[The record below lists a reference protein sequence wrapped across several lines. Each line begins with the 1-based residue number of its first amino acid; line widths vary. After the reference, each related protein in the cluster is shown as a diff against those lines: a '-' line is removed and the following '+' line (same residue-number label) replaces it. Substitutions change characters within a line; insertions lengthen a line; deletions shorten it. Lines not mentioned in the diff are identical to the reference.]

1 MGISVIVDVNGIRLV
16 EGTGG
21 ERRTRPGR
29 GNSLLSLLDD
39 YVSLDLETTGFSPEY
54 CEIIEVAC
62 IRYRGGVETDCF
74 TTLVKPQDI
83 SAVDGHITTL
93 TGITPEMLES
103 APMIDAVM
111 PQVLA
116 FIGSD
121 TVVAHK
127 ASFDINFIYDNV
139 ERLGLGCFGN
149 DYIDTM
155 RMARRLYPD
164 FVNHKLRTLVKN
176 FGIAKAVAHR
186 SESDARH
193 AALCY
198 QHMVKYAQ
206 ENNLS
211 DKLGTAATS
220 GHRSTKAADIV
231 GNPDLL
237 KENSP
242 LFGKIVV
249 FTGALDR
256 MTRKEAMQI
265 VADLGGINGDN
276 VTKKT
281 DFLVLGNNDMC
292 TSIKNGKSKKYQK
305 AEKYILAGSDL
316 SIISEN
322 VFYDMLAEGA
332 ND

>member
-1 MGISVIVDVNGIRLV
+1 MGISVIIDGDGIRVV
-16 EGTGG
+16 ENN
-21 ERRTRPGR
+21 ESKKRNRPGR
-29 GNSLLSLLDD
+29 GKSLLSLLDD

-62 IRYRGGVETDCF
+62 IRYRGGSEVDSF
-74 TTLVKPQDI
+74 TTLVKPHDLL
-83 SAVDGHITTL
+83 AVDGHITSL

-127 ASFDINFIYDNV
+127 ASFDINFVYDNA
-139 ERLGLGCFGN
+139 ERLGLGAFGN

-155 RMARRLYPD
+155 RMARKLFPD
-164 FVNHKLRTLVKN
+164 FVNHKLKTLVKQ
-176 FGIAKAVAHR
+176 FGVSKDVAHR
-186 SESDARH
+186 SESDARQ

-198 QHMVKYAQ
+198 QYMVKYVQ

-211 DKLGTAATS
+211 DKLAPAIAFLHGS
-220 GHRSTKAADIV
+220 VKASDIV

-237 KENSP
+237 KTNSP

-249 FTGALDR
+249 FTGALDK

-305 AEKYILAGSDL
+305 AEKYILSGSDL

-322 VFYDMLAEGA
+322 VFYDMLAE
-332 ND
+332 

>member
-1 MGISVIVDVNGIRLV
+1 MGVSVIIDGGGIRIV
-16 EGTGG
+16 ENA
-21 ERRTRPGR
+21 ESEKRTRPGR
-29 GNSLLSLLDD
+29 GKSLLSLLED

-62 IRYRGGVETDCF
+62 IRYRGGVETDYF
-74 TTLVKPQDI
+74 TTLVKPQDMG
-83 SAVDGHITTL
+83 AVDGHITTL

-103 APMIDAVM
+103 APMIDTVM

-127 ASFDINFIYDNV
+127 ASFDINFVYDNV
-139 ERLGLGCFGN
+139 ERLGLGVFGN
-149 DYIDTM
+149 DYVDTM
-155 RMARRLYPD
+155 RMARKLFPD
-164 FVNHKLRTLVKN
+164 FVNHKLKTLVKQ
-176 FGIAKAVAHR
+176 FGISKNVAHR
-186 SESDARH
+186 SESDARQ

-198 QHMVKYAQ
+198 QYMVKYVQ
-206 ENNLS
+206 ENSLA
-211 DKLGTAATS
+211 DKLAVGAAS
-220 GHRSTKAADIV
+220 GQGKAKAADII

-237 KENSP
+237 KEDSP

-249 FTGALDR
+249 FTGALEK

-322 VFYDMLAEGA
+322 VFYDMLTE
-332 ND
+332 

>member
-1 MGISVIVDVNGIRLV
+1 MGISVIIDGDGIRVV
-16 EGTGG
+16 ENA
-21 ERRTRPGR
+21 ENEKRNRPGR
-29 GNSLLSLLDD
+29 GKSLLSLLED

-62 IRYRGGVETDCF
+62 IRYRGGSEVDSF
-74 TTLVKPQDI
+74 NTLVKPHDI
-83 SAVDGHITTL
+83 NAVDGHITAL

-103 APMIDAVM
+103 APMIDTVM
-111 PQVLA
+111 PQVLD

-127 ASFDINFIYDNV
+127 ASFDINFVYDNV
-139 ERLGLGCFGN
+139 ERLGLGTFGN
-149 DYIDTM
+149 DYVDTM
-155 RMARRLYPD
+155 RMARKLFPD
-164 FVNHKLRTLVKN
+164 FVNHKLKTLVKQ
-176 FGIAKAVAHR
+176 FGISKNVAHR
-186 SESDARH
+186 SESDARQ
-193 AALCY
+193 ASLCY
-198 QHMVKYAQ
+198 QHMVKHVQ
-206 ENNLS
+206 ENNLA
-211 DKLGTAATS
+211 DKLVSGAAS
-220 GHRSTKAADIV
+220 GQGKAKAADIV

-242 LFGKIVV
+242 LFDKVVV
-249 FTGALDR
+249 FTGALEK

-322 VFYDMLAEGA
+322 VFYDMLAE
-332 ND
+332 

>member
-1 MGISVIVDVNGIRLV
+1 MAISVIIDGDGIRVV
-16 EGTGG
+16 ESAEG
-21 ERRTRPGR
+21 ERRNRPGR
-29 GNSLLSLLDD
+29 GRSLLSLLDD
-39 YVSLDLETTGFSPEY
+39 YISLDLETTGFSPEY
-54 CEIIEVAC
+54 SEIIEVAC
-62 IRYRGGVETDCF
+62 IRYRGGVEVDSF
-74 TTLVKPQDI
+74 ATLVKPSDMD
-83 SAVDGHITTL
+83 AVDGHISTL

-103 APMIDAVM
+103 APMIGTVM

-127 ASFDINFIYDNV
+127 ASFDINFVYDNA
-139 ERLGLGCFGN
+139 ERLGLGAFGN

-164 FVNHKLRTLVKN
+164 FANHKLKTLVKQ
-176 FGIAKAVAHR
+176 FGIAKTVAHR
-186 SESDARH
+186 SESDARQ

-198 QHMVKYAQ
+198 QHMTKYVR

-211 DKLGTAATS
+211 EKLVTAATS
-220 GHRSTKAADIV
+220 VSGKAKAADIV

-249 FTGALDR
+249 FTGALER
-256 MTRKEAMQI
+256 MTRKDAMQI

-292 TSIKNGKSKKYQK
+292 ASIKNGKSKKYQK

-322 VFYDMLAEGA
+322 VFYDMLAEG
-332 ND
+332 